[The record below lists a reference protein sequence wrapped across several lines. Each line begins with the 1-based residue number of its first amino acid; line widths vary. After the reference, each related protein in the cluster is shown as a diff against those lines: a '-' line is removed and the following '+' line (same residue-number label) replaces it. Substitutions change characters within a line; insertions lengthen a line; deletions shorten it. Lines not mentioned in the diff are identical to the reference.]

1 MSVVSR
7 TWWEDDPVRLE
18 QEIADVRAVAP
29 LLTWMEEG
37 AGRFEGPLPL
47 WPFARSAPANISDL
61 LDPFVVRVEY
71 NHAFPAAP
79 PHILPLLP
87 QPVPTIRGFTQFH
100 VLPSGRLCLLRDADQ
115 WYPWSKT
122 SELLL
127 KASGWAIE
135 FALLEAGAITQMSMS
150 GIVIDTFYDELIA
163 EQIETLTP

>member
-1 MSVVSR
+1 MSGDSR
-7 TWWEDDPVRLE
+7 TWWEDDPARLE

-29 LLTWMEEG
+29 LLAWTADG
-37 AGRFEGPLPL
+37 AGQFEGPLPL
-47 WPFARSAPANISDL
+47 WPFARPAPTNISDL
-61 LDPFVVRVEY
+61 LKPFVVRVEY

-79 PHILPLLP
+79 PHILPLHP
-87 QPVPTIRGFTQFH
+87 QPVPALRGFTQFH

-135 FALLEAGAITQMSMS
+135 IALLNAGAITQMSMS
-150 GIVIDTFYDELIA
+150 GIVIDTSYDELIA
-163 EQIETLTP
+163 DQIEVLGS

>member
-1 MSVVSR
+1 MSVDSR
-7 TWWEDDPVRLE
+7 TWWEDDPARLE

-29 LLTWMEEG
+29 LLTWTEEE
-37 AGRFEGPLPL
+37 AGWFEGPLPL

-135 FALLEAGAITQMSMS
+135 FALFEAGAITRMSMS
-150 GIVIDTFYDELIA
+150 GIVIDTSHDELIA
-163 EQIETLTP
+163 EQIETLTS